1 MHRDG
6 PPAPAGPATPE
17 TTSPEQAA
25 DEPRRGFLRR
35 GLGAM
40 AALGFAACGAAAG
53 LWTAATARMLAPN
66 VINQPPQ
73 RVRVGRP
80 EQYPA
85 GHVETRF
92 KDTLGLWIVHGRY
105 RGKPQIYALDTT
117 CTHLG
122 CITQWD
128 DGQQRFNCPCHGS
141 AFGRDGINLFGPA
154 PRPLPRYAIRL
165 AEDGQLEVDRSRRF
179 RQERGEWEDP
189 ECFVLV

>member
-1 MHRDG
+1 MHCD
-6 PPAPAGPATPE
+6 AHTAPE
-17 TTSPEQAA
+17 TRAAPNSASPAA
-25 DEPRRGFLRR
+25 EPRRGFLGR
-35 GLGAM
+35 GLAAI
-40 AALGFAACGAAAG
+40 AALGFAAFGLATG

-66 VINQPPQ
+66 VTNQPPQ

-80 EQYPA
+80 EQYPP

-92 KDTLGLWIVHGRY
+92 KDTHGLWIVHGRY
-105 RGKPQIYALDTT
+105 RGRLRIYALEAA

-128 DGQQRFNCPCHGS
+128 AGRQRFNCPCHGS

-154 PRPLPRYAIRL
+154 PRPLPRYAIRI
-165 AEDGQLEVDRSRRF
+165 AEDGQLEVDRGRRF

-189 ECFVLV
+189 DCFVQA